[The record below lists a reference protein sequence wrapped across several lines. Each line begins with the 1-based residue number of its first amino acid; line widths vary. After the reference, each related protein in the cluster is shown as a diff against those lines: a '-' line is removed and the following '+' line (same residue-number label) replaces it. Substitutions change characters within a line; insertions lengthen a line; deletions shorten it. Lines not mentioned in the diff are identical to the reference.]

1 MGATITATQE
11 RAWKVAMKNN
21 PEGKTDAYYGYLDA
35 VAGVF
40 DKCYKVRREDKGR
53 EYLRGWNA
61 AVTDKVAAATAKLQA
76 IAG

>member
-1 MGATITATQE
+1 MGATISKTQK
-11 RAWKVAMKNN
+11 RAWEIAMKNN
-21 PEGKTDAYYGYLDA
+21 PEGRTDAYYGYLDA

-40 DKCYKVRREDKGR
+40 DKWYRNRREDKGV

-61 AVTDKVAAATAKLQA
+61 AVDDKVAAATEKLQV